1 MNVNTTD
8 ATCVFIENLGEA
20 VFPQCGNQEPVTDS
34 RDAVFFFSYPPK
46 LHNEKATFLFCTKF
60 SIVSHVKT

>member
-1 MNVNTTD
+1 MWESGTW
-8 ATCVFIENLGEA
+8 
-20 VFPQCGNQEPVTDS
+20 TDS

-60 SIVSHVKT
+60 STVSHVKT